1 MDVMA
6 QIKEALRLLNSIDEY
21 GSTLVSRLSDLDSKE
36 QDILHYIE
44 NNRLN
49 PLWCY
54 NILKKIKNIRM
65 ERRKVKND
73 MELMSKYNDLKN
85 RLSSKDN
92 REFILSQLHIKEK
105 QLNTVYKNRKY
116 SEEDIRDILKGIDVD
131 DRTEQEIQDKKAS

>member
-73 MELMSKYNDLKN
+73 IELMSKYNDLKN

>member
-6 QIKEALRLLNSIDEY
+6 KINEAIRLLNSIDEY
-21 GSTLVSRLSDLDSKE
+21 GSTLVSKLSDLDSKE

-44 NNRLN
+44 NNKISV
-49 PLWCY
+49 LWCY
-54 NILKKIKNIRM
+54 NVIRKLKDIRI

-92 REFILSQLHIKEK
+92 REFILSQLHVREK
-105 QLNTVYKNRKY
+105 QLNTTYKNRKY
-116 SEEDIRDILKGIDVD
+116 SEEDIRNILKGIDTD
-131 DRTEQEIQDKKAS
+131 DRNKPEVQNKKGS

>member
-105 QLNTVYKNRKY
+105 QLNTMYKNRKY

-131 DRTEQEIQDKKAS
+131 DRAKQEVQDK

>member
-1 MDVMA
+1 MDIMA
-6 QIKEALRLLNSIDEY
+6 KINEAIRLLNSIDEY
-21 GSTLVSRLSDLDSKE
+21 GSTLVSKLSDLDSKE

-44 NNRLN
+44 NNKISV
-49 PLWCY
+49 LWCY
-54 NILKKIKNIRM
+54 NVIRKLKDIRI

-92 REFILSQLHIKEK
+92 REFILSQLHVREK
-105 QLNTVYKNRKY
+105 QLNTTYKNRKY

-131 DRTEQEIQDKKAS
+131 DRTKQEIHDKK